1 MSLKNKT
8 VLVTGAGGFIGSH
21 LVNRL
26 LDDGA
31 KVRALLR
38 YTTRPDLG
46 NLEFLPADK
55 KARIEVMRGDLRDPE
70 AIRRAVNGCEV
81 VLHLGAL
88 IAIPYSYVNPREVF
102 DVNVTGTLNVLA
114 AARDAKVSRVV
125 HTSTSEVFGTARYT
139 PIDEAHPMQGQS
151 PYSASK
157 IGADRLVESFFRS
170 FDIPAV
176 TLRPFNTFG
185 PRQSARAIIPTIISQ
200 ALTQKELRLGSLTPT
215 RDFTYVT
222 DTVDGFIRAA
232 TAEGVVGQE
241 LNLGTGTAVS
251 IGELVELVFKL
262 IGKKLPIVTEEA
274 RIRPAKSEVLTLLA
288 NNAKS
293 KAAMGWEP
301 RVNLE
306 QGLGHTIDWV
316 KENLNAFRPAE
327 YTV

>member
-1 MSLKNKT
+1 MSLRGKK

-21 LVNRL
+21 LVERL
-26 LDDGA
+26 LTDGA
-31 KVRALLR
+31 EVRAFIR

-46 NLEFLPADK
+46 NLEQLPAQQRR
-55 KARIEVMRGDLRDPE
+55 AIEVMRGDLRDPE
-70 AIRRAVNGCEV
+70 AVRKAVTGV
-81 VLHLGAL
+81 DTVLHLGAL

-102 DVNVTGTLNVLA
+102 DVNITGTLNVLA
-114 AARDAKVSRVV
+114 AARDAGVRRIV

-157 IGADRLVESFFRS
+157 IGADRLAESFFRS
-170 FDIPAV
+170 FDVPVV

-200 ALTQKELRLGSLTPT
+200 VLTQPELKLGSLTPT

-222 DTVDGFIRAA
+222 DTADGFVRAA
-232 TAEGVVGQE
+232 TADVVGEE

-251 IGELVELVFKL
+251 IGELVELVFK
-262 IGKKLPIVTEEA
+262 IVGKRLPVVTDEQ
-274 RIRPAKSEVLTLLA
+274 RVRPAKSEVLTLLA
-288 NNAKS
+288 ANGKS
-293 KAAMGWEP
+293 KARMGWEP
-301 RVNLE
+301 RVTLE
-306 QGLGHTIDWV
+306 QGLAHTISWV
-316 KENLNAFRPAE
+316 KENLNAFRPSE